1 MTESNDIKVRCS
13 KLGDLFTNARTKKAQ
28 EEGQLSETSKTL
40 VRDLWLANE
49 LQFREPV
56 ATKQM
61 IKGLTQEQDSMKL
74 ASSVLGGFRMRY
86 AEQLQNEFLTGT
98 PDIVLEDCV
107 EDIKTSWNIRTFMNA
122 ELSKAYERQL
132 QGYMMLTGMKQAR
145 LIYCLIPTSEDQVRE
160 DCKSFW
166 FKYGQDSPDYLEAE
180 RQLYHNNNIIT
191 RIPEEN
197 RVKVFEIERDEAFV
211 DEVKARVENVR
222 KFYES
227 LTL

>member
-1 MTESNDIKVRCS
+1 MTESKEIKVRCS

-28 EEGQLSETSKTL
+28 EAGEISETSKTL

-49 LQFREPV
+49 LGFKEPV

-74 ASSVLGGFRMRY
+74 ASSVLGGFRMRH
-86 AEQLQNEFLTGT
+86 AEQLENEYLTGT
-98 PDIVLEDCV
+98 PDIVLEDYV

-122 ELSKAYERQL
+122 ELSKQYERQL
-132 QGYMMLTGMKQAR
+132 QGYLMLTGKAKAR

-166 FKYGQDSPDYLEAE
+166 FKYGQDSPEYLEAE
-180 RQLYHNNNIIT
+180 RQLYHNNNIIAK
-191 RIPEEN
+191 IPEES
-197 RVKVFEIERDEAFV
+197 RVKVFEIERDEAFA

-222 KFYES
+222 EFYKT